1 MTEPIDKK
9 ELKMKIKEILE
20 DILPH
25 VQKPITYT
33 GNEVNAVHKNLEN
46 IVIRYAMAFPDTY
59 EVGMSHL
66 GIKILYA
73 LLNEEEDIW
82 CERVFAPWIDMEAK
96 MRSAQLPLYTLES
109 TTPLKEMDFIGFT
122 LQYEMSYTNILN
134 MLDLAQIPLL
144 CEEREESD
152 PIVMAG
158 GPCAYN
164 PEPLADF
171 IDIFVIGEAE
181 ESLPEIM
188 EKYRNHKKNG
198 GSKKDFFQSLTDLE
212 GVYVPAFYDVQYHS
226 DGTIAGWTST
236 NNAPFP
242 VKKRFIHDMEH
253 VYYPDRFVV
262 PYAKTIHDRVNL
274 EVFRGCGRGCRFC
287 QAGIIYRPTRE
298 KSVDC
303 VMKDAENILKSTG
316 YDEVTLSSLSTG
328 DYTGVEKAV
337 QELLKTYDEVGINLP
352 SLRIDSLSVDLLEDI
367 QKVRKTGITLAPEAG
382 TQRLRD
388 VINKGVTEADLI
400 STVTAA
406 FEKGWGHI
414 KLYFVIGLPTETE
427 EDLDG
432 IADLAEKVIDA
443 YFQTNKELRNR
454 RVQLVISTACLVP
467 KPFTPFQWMGQD
479 TVETFNDK
487 QNYLKKRIKNRK
499 ITYNW
504 HDATLSY
511 YEAVFARGDRR
522 LGKVLLEAH
531 RLGCKFDSWAE
542 VFDDKKWQ
550 RALEQSE
557 IHPDF
562 YAHRER
568 DTEENLPWDI
578 IDVGV
583 SKEFLISEWQKS
595 LSGEHTPYCKE
606 KCSACGI
613 ADFAKGYKCHEQYHR
628 I

>member
-1 MTEPIDKK
+1 
-9 ELKMKIKEILE
+9 MKIREMLE
-20 DILPH
+20 EILPH
-25 VQKPITYT
+25 VQKPITYV
-33 GNEVNAVHKNLEN
+33 GNEVNAVRKNPKD
-46 IVIRYAMAFPDTY
+46 IAVRYALAFPDIY

-66 GIKILYA
+66 GIKILYG
-73 LLNEEEDIW
+73 LLNREKDIW
-82 CERVFAPWIDMEAK
+82 CERVFAPWTDMEEK
-96 MRSAQLPLYTLES
+96 MRSIRLPLYTLES
-109 TTPLKEMDFIGFT
+109 ATPLKEMDFVGFT

-144 CEEREESD
+144 SSQREECD
-152 PIVMAG
+152 PIIMAG

-171 IDIFVIGEAE
+171 VDIFVIGEAE

-188 EKYRNHKKNG
+188 DKYKVHQRKG
-198 GSKKDFFQSLTDLE
+198 GTKKDFLISLLDME
-212 GVYVPAFYDVQYHS
+212 GVYIPKFYEVRYKK
-226 DGTIAGWTST
+226 DGTIAGWTT
-236 NNAPFP
+236 AHNAPFP
-242 VKKRFIHDMEH
+242 VKKRFVHDIENI
-253 VYYPDRFVV
+253 YYPDRFVV
-262 PYAKTIHDRVNL
+262 PYSDTVHDRVNM

-303 VMKDAENILKSTG
+303 VMQTTEKLLKNTG

-328 DYTGVEKAV
+328 DYTGVEATV
-337 QELLKTYDEVGINLP
+337 RELLTHQEDVGINLP
-352 SLRIDSLSVDLLEDI
+352 SLRIDSLSVNLLEDI

-382 TQRLRD
+382 TQRMRD
-388 VINKGVTEADLI
+388 VINKGVREEDLI
-400 STVTAA
+400 QTVTAA

-414 KLYFVIGLPTETE
+414 KLYFVIGLPTERD

-432 IADLAEKVIDA
+432 IADLGEKVVDA
-443 YFQTNKELRNR
+443 YFKTDKAVRNR
-454 RVQLVISTACLVP
+454 RVQVVISTACLVP
-467 KPFTPFQWMGQD
+467 KPFTPFQWMGQNSIA
-479 TVETFNDK
+479 TFNEK
-487 QNYLKKRIKNRK
+487 QRYLKERIKNKK

-531 RLGCKFDSWAE
+531 RLGCKFDAWAE
-542 VFDDKKWQ
+542 NFDIEKWQ
-550 RALEQSE
+550 KAMERSTM
-557 IHPDF
+557 HPDF
-562 YAHRER
+562 YAYRER
-568 DTEENLPWDI
+568 DINENLPWDI

-583 SKEFLISEWQKS
+583 TKEFLIAEWHKS
-595 LSGEHTPYCKE
+595 LSEELTPYCKD

-613 ADFAKGYKCHEQYHR
+613 TKFSKGYKCHEQYHR